1 MKAYKKFFITMLIG
15 LGAVALILWSKDILQ
30 QTAPVEIFHILTD
43 AFFVVGT
50 VITCAGLLVFS
61 SNEGS
66 FDMLVYG
73 VKSFLDMFRKKSMKK
88 YDTFYDYRESRADK
102 KLKFGFLLICG
113 LMFLV
118 ISLVMYFFYQQYK

>member
-73 VKSFLDMFRKKSMKK
+73 VKSFLDMFRKSSMKK

-113 LMFLV
+113 LMFLT
-118 ISLVMYFFYQQYK
+118 ISLVMYFFYRQYK

>member
-73 VKSFLDMFRKKSMKK
+73 VKSFLDMFRKSSMKK